1 MSLALKQSKANVGA
15 NSGGAFMSRS
25 QFQGDPGLFGFL
37 GKAAG
42 FLGKTVLKATGLV
55 GAGAAGA
62 GAAGA
67 IDRVR
72 TPSITRQPF
81 QQLPQQRPPIRI
93 GGVGIDP
100 SAAFPGGRP
109 LFTREQQNGTKLA
122 CPSGFHPNKSSYFLK
137 DGTFVAEGSRC
148 VKNRRK
154 NPLNPRAASRAI
166 SRLESAKKATKRL
179 DRVSIKCKRCGR
191 ARCTC

>member
-1 MSLALKQSKANVGA
+1 MSLALKQSKMNAGA
-15 NSGGAFMSRS
+15 ASGGAFISRS
-25 QFQGDPGLFGFL
+25 QFQGDPGVFGFL

-42 FLGKTVLKATGLV
+42 FVGKTLLKASGL
-55 GAGAAGA
+55 AGA

-67 IDRVR
+67 TVAQVR
-72 TPSITRQPF
+72 TPPIARQPF

-100 SAAFPGGRP
+100 GAALPGGRP
-109 LFTREQQNGTKLA
+109 LFTREQQNGTQLA

-137 DGTFVAEGSRC
+137 DGTFVPEGSKC